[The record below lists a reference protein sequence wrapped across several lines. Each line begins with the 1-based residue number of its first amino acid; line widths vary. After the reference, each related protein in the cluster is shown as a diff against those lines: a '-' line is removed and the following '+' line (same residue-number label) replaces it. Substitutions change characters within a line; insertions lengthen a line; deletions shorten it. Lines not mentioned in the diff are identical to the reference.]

1 MPKTN
6 AAYGDRTNMIKQ
18 AVGLFATHMQRSGIM
33 NLLAG
38 TMQLSL
44 NGSLIVFTAQSLRP
58 SQPTR

>member
-1 MPKTN
+1 
-6 AAYGDRTNMIKQ
+6 
-18 AVGLFATHMQRSGIM
+18 M

-44 NGSLIVFTAQSLRP
+44 NGSLIVLTAQSLRP